1 MTRGLFITGT
11 DTGVGKTAI
20 TSALLTVLRARGV
33 DAVPM
38 KPIQT
43 GCLKRGG
50 EVVAPDLD
58 HCLRAIK
65 FNPTVAEAEWMCPYR
80 FVPACSPHLAA
91 RLARRPIQLR
101 SLSAAF
107 RQLVARHDF
116 VLVEGAGGVFTP
128 LGGGRSMLDMMR
140 TLGLPALVVARPGL
154 GTLNHTLLTLAALRA
169 AQVPIAG
176 VMLCATRPGRRG
188 QVERDNYAALVEL
201 GQVELLGRL
210 PFIRAAA
217 DFRKT
222 VERFARDWTLG
233 PPFFPALGK
242 RRP

>member
-20 TSALLTVLRARGV
+20 TAVLLTVLRARGV

-58 HCLRAIK
+58 HCLRVVK
-65 FNPTVAEAEWMCPYR
+65 YNPTVAEAEWMCPYR

-101 SLSAAF
+101 RISAAF

-128 LGGGRSMLDMMR
+128 LGGGRTMLDLMH
-140 TLGLPALVVARPGL
+140 TLDLPALVVARPGL
-154 GTLNHTLLTLAALRA
+154 GTVNHTLLTLAALRA
-169 AQVPIAG
+169 AQVPIVG

-188 QVERDNYAALVEL
+188 QVERDNYQAIAEL
-201 GQVELLGRL
+201 GQVAVLGRL
-210 PFIRAAA
+210 PYIRAAA

-222 VERFARDWTLG
+222 VERFARDWILG
-233 PPFFPALGK
+233 PPFFPTLGK